1 MYITLCL
8 SNNHNYDICTQSAG
22 VAIPVSGIKTL
33 ESSGIG
39 EFLDLKK
46 ARLYYIMLYNMLYI
60 FIYILVIYLKCP
72 ASPRLYFQYACMYMH
87 ACMHDSSI
95 GRPQTDVC
103 VVINFA
109 FIILLFDAFTISCL

>member
-60 FIYILVIYLKCP
+60 YIYSCYLFKMSCIDK
-72 ASPRLYFQYACMYMH
+72 AIFLICMYVYACMH
-87 ACMHDSSI
+87 A
-95 GRPQTDVC
+95 
-103 VVINFA
+103 
-109 FIILLFDAFTISCL
+109 